1 MGAAMRIIIDTREQC
16 PFPFAGKY
24 YEDVEVER
32 GALPTGD
39 YSLAGLV
46 DRIAIERK
54 SLDDLLGCLTKH
66 RARFEA
72 ELNRARGL
80 SLFAVV
86 VEAGWADL
94 AQGAYRSRMQPH
106 AACQSVTSFMV
117 KYGVPFLFAGSR
129 AAAEY
134 LCWSILHQFLDGT
147 AKRYREII
155 RAHGECGL
163 SA

>member
-1 MGAAMRIIIDTREQC
+1 MRVIIDTREQN
-16 PFPFAGKY
+16 PFTFTGKY
-24 YEDVEVER
+24 YEGVELER
-32 GALPTGD
+32 GVLPTGD
-39 YSLAGLV
+39 YSLAGLS

-66 RARFEA
+66 RGRFEA

-80 SLFAVV
+80 DVFAIV
-86 VEAGWADL
+86 VEAGWQEL
-94 AQGAYRSRMQPH
+94 AQGAYRSRMKPH
-106 AACQSVTSFMV
+106 AACQSVMSFIV
-117 KYGVPFLFAGSR
+117 KYGHPFLFGGSR

-134 LCWSILHQFLDGT
+134 LCWSVLHQFLDGT
-147 AKRYREII
+147 ARRYKEII